1 MQFNANTEQG
11 ISVASS
17 LDASILLSIW
27 SLFIY
32 FFRLTKAFV
41 TLSYFCTRQKCTLQ
55 QTLHLPSPPRL
66 IKKDSLSRLSLLH
79 IIKQF

>member
-41 TLSYFCTRQKCTLQ
+41 TLS
-55 QTLHLPSPPRL
+55 
-66 IKKDSLSRLSLLH
+66 
-79 IIKQF
+79 